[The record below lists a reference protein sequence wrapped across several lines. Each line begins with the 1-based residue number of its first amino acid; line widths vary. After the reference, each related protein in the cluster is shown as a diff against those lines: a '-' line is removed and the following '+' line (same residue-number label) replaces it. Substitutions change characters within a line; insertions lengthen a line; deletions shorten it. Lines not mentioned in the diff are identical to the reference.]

1 MVVALDVGSDSGLVT
16 RGSARVLVSG
26 DADVF
31 TNGLLADGP
40 GNGSF
45 ATNSIRW
52 LVGDD
57 DRISVV
63 GRPASVRRLAFST
76 EDLDQIRWLALGIGP
91 ILVLLLGA
99 GVWAA
104 RRGR

>member
-1 MVVALDVGSDSGLVT
+1 
-16 RGSARVLVSG
+16 
-26 DADVF
+26 
-31 TNGLLADGP
+31 
-40 GNGSF
+40 
-45 ATNSIRW
+45 
-52 LVGDD
+52 VGDD